1 MRFSIVLI
9 ASTLISC
16 RVSPVEVHDLVEKFK
31 AEKKGII
38 SSLNLNYEN
47 SLLNPMIGEPY
58 KCTGLLSNLRFFGPG
73 IIPGSIPTKTQRSYP
88 NDKSNHPLIQFIIKL
103 FPSPAGTLNHLCTH
117 SDHLTKLFVESNSTD
132 KIENASDLLVCSITG
147 ESFKYTGEGI
157 NEDIKRLEEEK
168 AKLEKSINKNEVEA
182 IKKSISNMTTEKT
195 GIEKNLRIL
204 NKKRKEEINEMGVK
218 NDTIKLL
225 TVENK
230 NFKSLEADIKKLKMT
245 LEEKSFIKKIK
256 ELEKNIKL
264 NQEIEEKTKSAF
276 EDLGKTMSEAL
287 KNKKSLNPQ
296 LLLPM
301 IIHEFVKSAFSIEEL
316 KEYMQK
322 SLIKIKEKL
331 SVGNVSFDE
340 LKAIDAQL
348 NWGAALTKIY
358 RETNTFPYSKF
369 NLPVSNISIPSYI
382 RGKDGEEGYF
392 DEKRLYADC
401 ADVAIMQL
409 CNCLLFNPKDKIC
422 ELSHLGN
429 AKLEPELEDFYK
441 THSNPFASTTL
452 EKRKDWSKVV
462 QDRRDLTLPDNNDF
476 QTHRIIYNRDNRNE
490 IKSDFINMMSVIA
503 LIFGIDR
510 KPIFNGLNEGNILKR
525 FEELLQGLVAPGM
538 SVEIDKADSDTLK
551 VGKDHSRTEFSGKVN
566 IKFSYKDDRENES
579 RTTMAIKH
587 KESHTD
593 FMFVQNNSKE
603 IDLTEEIKRLGN
615 VSGFKEF
622 SFPSMINRVFLMAG
636 NNPLPKGN
644 VLEDMYASGLV
655 ESNEKKLEM
664 MKIVYENMP
673 KDRNQ
678 EGTGIFN
685 SETPE
690 GTNEWNDFTSI
701 IDSILENVPLED
713 PAVFNMFAPFL
724 LYSEKHKEKLNG
736 FDLRLIF
743 NLNNEKLKE
752 HWIKHADE
760 RVGTLRFLFDIEK
773 TNYYVLSE
781 ELEFFKN
788 FSKLTD
794 VKLRYGYS
802 ARFDKSKTWSNSMEI
817 LKKILKE
824 IPTCTK
830 VELVGFDSEMLKDF
844 IDGAAKSNLDVLLRL
859 NKLKIVFDDESGI
872 RYLNSAVK
880 NFPYLFKY
888 LPKLSEI
895 TIENQADRY
904 TPREGHESDNL
915 VNLIEEL
922 PTDRD
927 IKINLI
933 GRFVESE
940 IFNALKETPEK
951 VEVSIVYKLYSFD
964 KFRAGILKDKIEDPK
979 LNIKIFST
987 RNGIERHLPITTENL
1002 ENLFKAKDFFFR
1014 FGSRQEIEFDHTNM
1028 NDFLSS
1034 FGPFFQEREWDLV
1047 IYRDKKPRTEICE
1060 LPEFVKAFNTS
1071 ESIRFGSN
1079 FLDLSNEND
1088 TNDFI
1093 SEVNRR
1099 NKRLLLYASEILIDS
1114 ENLIKIYNK
1123 MQEKENFTV
1132 KAKSWLIRVENKNMD
1147 TFKDKFEEIY
1157 KTLYP
1162 EGLYQN
1168 EFLDKIEALS
1178 KLSELDAFTIDLSN
1192 KDVIYIGDKEFDPF
1206 LQVLPTIKNMFE
1218 KVIVAKDAFSIYQIY
1233 KLTDELGKDPGSTQ
1247 EIGTGSTLKI
1257 GTGST
1262 LKIGTGST
1270 LKIGTGSTQEIGTE
1284 EFLLKPG
1291 LKGQSITN
1299 ESYLI
1304 RLFLWLKPIFRYYS

>member
-1 MRFSIVLI
+1 MRFSILLI

-16 RVSPVEVHDLVEKFK
+16 RVSPVEVHDLVQEFKDEKD
-31 AEKKGII
+31 GII
-38 SSLNLNYEN
+38 SRLNLNYEN

-103 FPSPAGTLNHLCTH
+103 FPSPAGTLNHLFTYAN
-117 SDHLTKLFVESNSTD
+117 HLTKLFVESNSTD
-132 KIENASDLLVCSITG
+132 KIENASDLLVCSIID

-218 NDTIKLL
+218 NVNIELL

-230 NFKSLEADIKKLKMT
+230 NFKSLEAGIKKLKMT

-256 ELEKNIKL
+256 ELEKKIKL
-264 NQEIEEKTKSAF
+264 NQVIEEKRKSAF

-382 RGKDGEEGYF
+382 RGKDGKEEQF
-392 DEKRLYADC
+392 DEKRPYADC

-409 CNCLLFNPKDKIC
+409 CNCLLFNTKDKIC
-422 ELSHLGN
+422 ELSHLEK
-429 AKLEPELEDFYK
+429 AKLEPELEDFYQK
-441 THSNPFASTTL
+441 HSNPFASTTL

-490 IKSDFINMMSVIA
+490 IKSDFINMMSVLA

-510 KPIFNGLNEGNILKR
+510 KPIFNGLNERNILKR

-579 RTTMAIKH
+579 RTTMSIKH

-615 VSGFKEF
+615 SSGFKEF

-644 VLEDMYASGLV
+644 VLEGMYASGLV

-673 KDRNQ
+673 KDENQ
-678 EGTGIFN
+678 KGTGIFN
-685 SETPE
+685 SETPA
-690 GTNEWNDFTSI
+690 GIKEWNDFTSI

-760 RVGTLRFLFDIEK
+760 RVGTLRFSFDIDK
-773 TNYYVLSE
+773 IKYYVLSK
-781 ELEFFKN
+781 ELEFCNK

-817 LKKILKE
+817 LKKI
-824 IPTCTK
+824 PTCTK
-830 VELVGFDSEMLKDF
+830 VELRFFNSEMLKDF
-844 IDGAAKSNLDVLLRL
+844 IDGAVSNLDVLLRL

-895 TIENQADRY
+895 TIENQATRY

-915 VNLIEEL
+915 VKLLKGL
-922 PTDRD
+922 PENRD

-979 LNIKIFST
+979 LNIKIFGT

-1002 ENLFKAKDFFFR
+1002 ENLFKAKYFFFI
-1014 FGSRQEIEFDHTNM
+1014 FGSRQEIEFDHTNV

-1079 FLDLSNEND
+1079 FLDISNENAM
-1088 TNDFI
+1088 NGII
-1093 SEVNRR
+1093 SEVNKRD
-1099 NKRLLLYASEILIDS
+1099 KRLLLYASEILIDS

-1123 MQEKENFTV
+1123 MQEKRNFTV

-1162 EGLYQN
+1162 GGCDQY
-1168 EFLDKIEALS
+1168 EFLEKIEALS
-1178 KLSELDAFTIDLSN
+1178 KISELDAFTIDLSN
-1192 KDVIYIGDKEFDPF
+1192 KDVLYIGDEKSDPF
-1206 LQVLPTIKNMFE
+1206 LQVLPTIKNRFK
-1218 KVIVAKDAFSIYQIY
+1218 KVFIAEDAFSIYQIK
-1233 KLTDELGKDPGSTQ
+1233 KLRTELRKGGTCTL
-1247 EIGTGSTLKI
+1247 EILTK
-1257 GTGST
+1257 
-1262 LKIGTGST
+1262 
-1270 LKIGTGSTQEIGTE
+1270 

-1304 RLFLWLKPIFRYYS
+1304 RLFLWLKPIFRCYS

>member
-16 RVSPVEVHDLVEKFK
+16 RVSTIEMHDLVQEFKDEKD
-31 AEKKGII
+31 GII
-38 SSLNLNYEN
+38 SRLNLNYEN
-47 SLLNPMIGEPY
+47 CLLNPMIGEPY

-73 IIPGSIPTKTQRSYP
+73 ITPGSIPTKTQRSYP

-103 FPSPAGTLNHLCTH
+103 FPSPGGTLNHLFTYAN
-117 SDHLTKLFVESNSTD
+117 HLTKLFVESNSTD
-132 KIENASDLLVCSITG
+132 KIENASDLLVCSITD

-182 IKKSISNMTTEKT
+182 INEKISNMTTEKT
-195 GIEKNLRIL
+195 EIEKNLRVLNNKMGSIRKNTIVYTVIELESLNDNIKKSQDKLKRLKGELEWFKKTLSELVESKGIEEL
-204 NKKRKEEINEMGVK
+204 NKK
-218 NDTIKLL
+218 
-225 TVENK
+225 
-230 NFKSLEADIKKLKMT
+230 
-245 LEEKSFIKKIK
+245 
-256 ELEKNIKL
+256 IKL
-264 NQEIEEKTKSAF
+264 NQEIEEKRKSEF

-287 KNKKSLNPQ
+287 KNKKFLNPQ

-301 IIHEFVKSAFSIEEL
+301 IIHEFVKSAFTIGEL

-322 SLIKIKEKL
+322 SLIKIEKK
-331 SVGNVSFDE
+331 VSE
-340 LKAIDAQL
+340 KAEILDKATILDRLRVLNTDVDWADAL
-348 NWGAALTKIY
+348 VKIY
-358 RETNTFPYSKF
+358 LTNNTFPYSKF

-392 DEKRLYADC
+392 DEKTRYADC

-409 CNCLLFNPKDKIC
+409 CNCLLFNTKDKIC
-422 ELSHLGN
+422 KLSHLEK

-452 EKRKDWSKVV
+452 KKRKDWSKVV

-490 IKSDFINMMSVIA
+490 IYSGLINMMSVLA

-510 KPIFNGLNEGNILKR
+510 KPIFDGLDEGNILKR

-538 SVEIDKADSDTLK
+538 SVEIDKAGSDTLK
-551 VGKDHSRTEFSGKVN
+551 SSVINSRSHSRTEFFGKVL
-566 IKFSYKDDRENES
+566 ITFSYKDDRENES
-579 RTTMAIKH
+579 RTTMSIKH

-593 FMFVQNNSKE
+593 LEFNSDNSKE
-603 IDLTEEIKRLGN
+603 IVMSKEIALLGDS
-615 VSGFKEF
+615 SGFKEF

-636 NNPLPKGN
+636 NNPLPKVN

-664 MKIVYENMP
+664 LKIVYENML

-713 PAVFNMFAPFL
+713 PAVFNMFAHFL
-724 LYSEKHKEKLNG
+724 HHSEKHKEKLNG
-736 FDLRLIF
+736 FDLRLVYESK
-743 NLNNEKLKE
+743 NEKLKE
-752 HWIKHADE
+752 HWIDHANKE
-760 RVGTLRFLFDIEK
+760 LVSLRFTFNIDEINNVK
-773 TNYYVLSE
+773 ISK
-781 ELEFFKN
+781 ELEFCKN

-794 VKLRYGYS
+794 VELRYGYS

-817 LKKILKE
+817 LKE
-824 IPTCTK
+824 IPTYTK
-830 VELVGFDSEMLKDF
+830 VELVGFNSEMLKDF
-844 IDGAAKSNLDVLLRL
+844 IDVAVSNLEVLQQLK
-859 NKLKIVFDDESGI
+859 KLKIVFNSVKGI
-872 RYLNSAVK
+872 RYINSAVE
-880 NFPYLFKY
+880 NFPYL
-888 LPKLSEI
+888 PNLSEI
-895 TIENQADRY
+895 TIENQADGY
-904 TPREGHESDNL
+904 YPDKNSKSDNL
-915 VNLIEEL
+915 VNLIQGL
-922 PTDRD
+922 PENRD

-951 VEVSIVYKLYSFD
+951 VEVSIVYKLDSFSKRD
-964 KFRAGILKDKIEDPK
+964 ARILKDKIEDPK

-987 RNGIERHLPITTENL
+987 RNGTERHLPITTEIL

-1014 FGSRQEIEFDHTNM
+1014 FGSKQEIEFDHTNVE
-1028 NDFLSS
+1028 DFLSS

-1047 IYRDKKPRTEICE
+1047 IYTDEKPRTEICE
-1060 LPEFVKAFNTS
+1060 LLEFVETFNKCK
-1071 ESIRFGSN
+1071 SISFESN

-1093 SEVNRR
+1093 SVVNRR
-1099 NKRLLLYASEILIDS
+1099 NKELKFDASVVLIDS
-1114 ENLIKIYNK
+1114 VNLISIYNK

-1132 KAKSWLIRVENKNMD
+1132 EANSWLIKVRKGNRD
-1147 TFKDKFEEIY
+1147 AFEGNFREIY

-1162 EGLYQN
+1162 NRSDEDQFLLKIKVLN
-1168 EFLDKIEALS
+1168 EIS
-1178 KLSELDAFTIDLSN
+1178 KLDAFTIDLKN
-1192 KDVIYIGDKEFDPF
+1192 KDVLCIGNGRFDHVF
-1206 LQVLPTIKNMFE
+1206 QMLKTIKYRFE
-1218 KVIVAKDAFSIYQIY
+1218 KVIVAKKAFTEDQIE
-1233 KLTDELGKDPGSTQ
+1233 KLREELRNGGSCRL
-1247 EIGTGSTLKI
+1247 EIL
-1257 GTGST
+1257 
-1262 LKIGTGST
+1262 
-1270 LKIGTGSTQEIGTE
+1270 TE
-1284 EFLLKPG
+1284 ESLLN
-1291 LKGQSITN
+1291 S
-1299 ESYLI
+1299 
-1304 RLFLWLKPIFRYYS
+1304 WLRSQ

>member
-1 MRFSIVLI
+1 
-9 ASTLISC
+9 
-16 RVSPVEVHDLVEKFK
+16 
-31 AEKKGII
+31 
-38 SSLNLNYEN
+38 
-47 SLLNPMIGEPY
+47 
-58 KCTGLLSNLRFFGPG
+58 
-73 IIPGSIPTKTQRSYP
+73 
-88 NDKSNHPLIQFIIKL
+88 
-103 FPSPAGTLNHLCTH
+103 
-117 SDHLTKLFVESNSTD
+117 
-132 KIENASDLLVCSITG
+132 
-147 ESFKYTGEGI
+147 
-157 NEDIKRLEEEK
+157 
-168 AKLEKSINKNEVEA
+168 
-182 IKKSISNMTTEKT
+182 MTTEKT
-195 GIEKNLRIL
+195 GIENNLHIL
-204 NKKRKEEINEMGVK
+204 NKKRKEKINEMGVK

-230 NFKSLEADIKKLKMT
+230 KFKSLEADIKKLKMT

-264 NQEIEEKTKSAF
+264 NQEIEEKRKSAF
-276 EDLGKTMSEAL
+276 EDLGTTMSEAL

-301 IIHEFVKSAFSIEEL
+301 IIHEFVKSAFTIGEL

-392 DEKRLYADC
+392 DEKRPYADC

-409 CNCLLFNPKDKIC
+409 CNCLLFNPKYKIC

-452 EKRKDWSKVV
+452 EKRNDWSKVV

-510 KPIFNGLNEGNILKR
+510 KPIFNGLNEGNILER
-525 FEELLQGLVAPGM
+525 FEKLLQAVAIPGM
-538 SVEIDKADSDTLK
+538 SVEIDKAGSDTLK
-551 VGKDHSRTEFSGKVN
+551 SSVINSRSHSRTEFFGKVL
-566 IKFSYKDDRENES
+566 ITFSYKDDRENES
-579 RTTMAIKH
+579 RTTMSIKH

-603 IDLTEEIKRLGN
+603 IDLTEEIERLGN
-615 VSGFKEF
+615 SSGFKEF
-622 SFPSMINRVFLMAG
+622 SFPSMISRVFLMAG

-644 VLEDMYASGLV
+644 VLEGMYASGLV

-673 KDRNQ
+673 KDENQ

-685 SETPE
+685 SEIPA
-690 GTNEWNDFTSI
+690 GTNEWEDFISI

-713 PAVFNMFAPFL
+713 PEVFYSFAPFL
-724 LYSEKHKEKLNG
+724 LHSGKHKEKLNG
-736 FDLRLIF
+736 MDLRLVYESNNN
-743 NLNNEKLKE
+743 NLSE

-760 RVGTLRFLFDIEK
+760 RVGTLRCSFDIVYINDDEGLK
-773 TNYYVLSE
+773 KI
-781 ELEFFKN
+781 EFCKN

-794 VKLRYGYS
+794 VELFCSRPYS
-802 ARFDKSKTWSNSMEI
+802 FNKSLTWSNSMKV
-817 LKKILKE
+817 LSSN
-824 IPTCTK
+824 TRCTE
-830 VELVGFDSEMLKDF
+830 VELLGFNSEMLKDF
-844 IDGAAKSNLDVLLRL
+844 IDGAASKSEVLQQLIR
-859 NKLKIVFDDESGI
+859 LKIVFDSFHGI
-872 RYLNSAVK
+872 CHLNSAVRK
-880 NFPYLFKY
+880 FPYLFKY

-904 TPREGHESDNL
+904 RPSKDHKSGNL
-915 VNLIEEL
+915 VNLINGL
-922 PTDRD
+922 PENRD

-964 KFRAGILKDKIEDPK
+964 KEDARILRDKIEDPK

-987 RNGIERHLPITTENL
+987 RNGIERHLSITTENL
-1002 ENLFKAKDFFFR
+1002 ENLFKAKDFFFI
-1014 FGSRQEIEFDHTNM
+1014 FGSRQEIEFDHTNV

-1060 LPEFVKAFNTS
+1060 LPEFVKAFNKCKLVK
-1071 ESIRFGSN
+1071 FNSN
-1079 FLDLSNEND
+1079 FLDISNEND

-1192 KDVIYIGDKEFDPF
+1192 KDVLYIGDKEFDPF

-1247 EIGTGSTLKI
+1247 EIGTGSTQE
-1257 GTGST
+1257 
-1262 LKIGTGST
+1262 IGTGST
-1270 LKIGTGSTQEIGTE
+1270 LKIGTGSTQEILTE
-1284 EFLLKPG
+1284 ESLSNP
-1291 LKGQSITN
+1291 
-1299 ESYLI
+1299 
-1304 RLFLWLKPIFRYYS
+1304 WLTSQ